1 MRITELLE
9 INPEINSTEELDTTI
24 DLVSLLTSG
33 VFLRKQVINQLEN
46 NGVLRFIINSQY
58 DLVQLMY
65 EEFKL
70 ADSKVRDIPFYQL
83 NPKIK
88 NQLFCNI
95 IYILMKL
102 DKHDV
107 TPYCTLTTGAD
118 LKKVMYNKYKEL
130 SLIPVELPKT
140 SIWLDYD
147 LEKEDFLSDEEF
159 NSEIALRLK
168 YNSIEDRSCD
178 RFMLFKYLGH
188 SFSNYL
194 MDTPYRLAVTQDVL
208 TLEGYVDDESKY
220 VQDKVKEIYRKEY
233 NSMSE
238 FIQDLMKFY
247 DDYKIYL

>member
-9 INPEINSTEELDTTI
+9 INPGTNPFEELDTTI

-102 DKHDV
+102 DKPDV

-140 SIWLDYD
+140 SIWMDYD
-147 LEKEDFLSDEEF
+147 LEKEDFLSEDEF

-220 VQDKVKEIYRKEY
+220 VQDKVREIYRKDY
-233 NSMSE
+233 TSMSE
-238 FIQDLMKFY
+238 FIHDLMEFY

>member
-1 MRITELLE
+1 MRLTELLE

-24 DLVSLLTSG
+24 DLVSILTSG
-33 VFLRKQVINQLEN
+33 VFLRKQVISQLEN
-46 NGVLRFIINSQY
+46 NGVLRFIINSQD

-65 EEFKL
+65 NEFRE

-83 NPKIK
+83 NTGIK
-88 NQLFCNI
+88 TQLLCNI

-102 DKHDV
+102 DKSDV
-107 TPYCTLTTGAD
+107 TPYCTLITGAD

-159 NSEIALRLK
+159 NSETALRLK
-168 YNSIEDRSCD
+168 YNSIEDRNCD

-194 MDTPYRLAVTQDVL
+194 MDTPYRLAITNDVL

-220 VQDKVKEIYRKEY
+220 VQDKVKEIYNKEY
-233 NSMSE
+233 TSMSE
-238 FIQDLMKFY
+238 FIKDLMTFY

>member
-33 VFLRKQVINQLEN
+33 VFLRKQVIHQLEN

-65 EEFKL
+65 NEFKL
-70 ADSKVRDIPFYQL
+70 ADSKLKDTPFYQL

-102 DKHDV
+102 DKPDV
-107 TPYCTLTTGAD
+107 TPYCTLITGAD

-208 TLEGYVDDESKY
+208 SLEGYVDDESEY
-220 VQDKVKEIYRKEY
+220 TRDKVKEIYRKEY
-233 NSMSE
+233 TSMSE
-238 FIQDLMKFY
+238 FIKDLMEFY

>member
-1 MRITELLE
+1 MRLTELLE

-24 DLVSLLTSG
+24 DLVSMLTSG
-33 VFLRKQVINQLEN
+33 VFLRKQVISQLEN

-65 EEFKL
+65 NEFKL
-70 ADSKVRDIPFYQL
+70 ADSKLKDIPFYQL

-102 DKHDV
+102 DKPDV
-107 TPYCTLTTGAD
+107 TPYCTLITGTD

-147 LEKEDFLSDEEF
+147 LEKEDFLSEEEF

-208 TLEGYVDDESKY
+208 SLEGYVDDESEY
-220 VQDKVKEIYRKEY
+220 TRDKVKEIYRKEY
-233 NSMSE
+233 TSMSE
-238 FIQDLMKFY
+238 FIKDLMEFY